1 MWIIGLANIIPG
13 VSGETMAVSMGIYD
27 KVIHCISH
35 FFSELKK
42 NIAFLAPLVLG
53 IGIAII
59 ASSFGID
66 YLFETFPVQTNL
78 LFIGLI
84 LGSFDLTIIEIQKQ
98 EILLATPIDK
108 MNLTKRIQ
116 LERDTG
122 YQCVFYLKKA
132 NWYSKNGVKEFRR
145 KILLGKVLLTICT
158 ESLGVKR

>member
-1 MWIIGLANIIPG
+1 M
-13 VSGETMAVSMGIYD
+13 
-27 KVIHCISH
+27 
-35 FFSELKK
+35 
-42 NIAFLAPLVLG
+42 VLG

-116 LERDTG
+116 LER
-122 YQCVFYLKKA
+122 YRISMRVLFEKSKLVFKK
-132 NWYSKNGVKEFRR
+132 WS
-145 KILLGKVLLTICT
+145 
-158 ESLGVKR
+158 

>member
-132 NWYSKNGVKEFRR
+132 NWYSRNGVKEFRR

-158 ESLGVKR
+158 ESLGAKR

>member
-1 MWIIGLANIIPG
+1 MELWLYRW
-13 VSGETMAVSMGIYD
+13 EYVSMGIYD

-116 LERDTG
+116 LER
-122 YQCVFYLKKA
+122 YRISMRVLFEKSKLVFKK
-132 NWYSKNGVKEFRR
+132 WS
-145 KILLGKVLLTICT
+145 
-158 ESLGVKR
+158 

>member
-1 MWIIGLANIIPG
+1 MELWLYRW
-13 VSGETMAVSMGIYD
+13 EYVSMGIYD

-42 NIAFLAPLVLG
+42 NIAFLAPLVLV

-59 ASSFGID
+59 SSSFGID
-66 YLFETFPVQTNL
+66 YFFETFPVQTNL

-108 MNLTKRIQ
+108 MNLTKRI
-116 LERDTG
+116 
-122 YQCVFYLKKA
+122 
-132 NWYSKNGVKEFRR
+132 
-145 KILLGKVLLTICT
+145 
-158 ESLGVKR
+158 

>member
-13 VSGETMAVSMGIYD
+13 VSGGTMAVSMGIYD
-27 KVIHCISH
+27 KAIHCISH

-59 ASSFGID
+59 ASSFEID

-132 NWYSKNGVKEFRR
+132 NWYSRNGVKEFRR

-158 ESLGVKR
+158 ESLGAKW

>member
-98 EILLATPIDK
+98 EILLATPIAK

-132 NWYSKNGVKEFRR
+132 NWYSRNGVKEFRR

-158 ESLGVKR
+158 ESLGAKR

>member
-1 MWIIGLANIIPG
+1 M
-13 VSGETMAVSMGIYD
+13 
-27 KVIHCISH
+27 
-35 FFSELKK
+35 
-42 NIAFLAPLVLG
+42 VLG

-132 NWYSKNGVKEFRR
+132 NWYSRNGVKEFRR

-158 ESLGVKR
+158 EFLGAKW

>member
-1 MWIIGLANIIPG
+1 MELWLYRW
-13 VSGETMAVSMGIYD
+13 EYVSMGIYD

-53 IGIAII
+53 
-59 ASSFGID
+59 FGID

-132 NWYSKNGVKEFRR
+132 NWYSRNGVKEFRR

-158 ESLGVKR
+158 ESLGAKW

>member
-1 MWIIGLANIIPG
+1 MELWLYRW
-13 VSGETMAVSMGIYD
+13 EYVSMGIYD

-116 LERDTG
+116 LER
-122 YQCVFYLKKA
+122 YRISMRVLFEKNKLVFKK
-132 NWYSKNGVKEFRR
+132 WS
-145 KILLGKVLLTICT
+145 
-158 ESLGVKR
+158 

>member
-13 VSGETMAVSMGIYD
+13 VSGGTMAVSMGIYD
-27 KVIHCISH
+27 KATHCISH

-132 NWYSKNGVKEFRR
+132 NWYSRNGVKEFRR
-145 KILLGKVLLTICT
+145 KILSGKVLLTICT
-158 ESLGVKR
+158 ESLGAKR

>member
-13 VSGETMAVSMGIYD
+13 VSGGTMAVSMEIYD
-27 KVIHCISH
+27 KAIHYISH

-132 NWYSKNGVKEFRR
+132 NWYSRNGVKEFRR

-158 ESLGVKR
+158 ESLGAKW

>member
-158 ESLGVKR
+158 ESLGAKR